1 MRPIALFALLLL
13 SSFVLLVACA
23 PQYPPPTP
31 DIPAVPTEDPWNP
44 TRPDIP
50 RSDPQPEPDE
60 EEPTTP
66 VTPPPTRPVFLNGT
80 AASPRTELDVPLG
93 DTIGEHHPR
102 ITATEFPL
110 LRHRSIIVDSG
121 TTAGYEEE
129 LRFDFK
135 ENTTGRV
142 IFGKD
147 DDDRIGTFLH
157 FQEDKPILEYRLR
170 LRAGTFSDVRGRE
183 IQVLG
188 HTYLIAEATNRTVQL
203 FGVDVANNLGFTN
216 GSRLVVNSTAQTDTI
231 ARVTPTE
238 ISYILYA
245 DDTGEDGI
253 LLSPGERL
261 SGKVP
266 RTRLASR
273 ILDIAYEG
281 APLSESATL
290 EIDRTSYGYRLI
302 ADTLGGEI
310 TLPLVEE
317 DAGAL
322 VFGRLDERLHIT
334 PCTYNAYCIAPGDT
348 VLLTSPRGQSYLIT
362 YGSAKNSSK
371 DLTIRDGQNRYVY
384 DFYGE
389 PGRDAFADI
398 VIDDYPFRARIGPR
412 INGTDDHN
420 ISIEQ
425 GFVQGRVELALRT
438 GAVVRIGDLN
448 GTRLPI
454 ELRIP
459 RRAGTDGREERISIN
474 ITLSD
479 GDGRVVI
486 GGNLTLVEDE
496 DEDLVGVSQYGVGIL
511 LDRDGDD
518 LPPATG
524 REAKLLVPASTAYG
538 IVALEG

>member
-1 MRPIALFALLLL
+1 MRSLALLALLLL
-13 SSFVLLVACA
+13 VLACA
-23 PQYPPPTP
+23 PQYPITAPATP
-31 DIPAVPTEDPWNP
+31 SVPSEDPWHP

-50 RSDPQPEPDE
+50 RSNPQDEPDE
-60 EEPTTP
+60 ETPTAPDPRTP
-66 VTPPPTRPVFLNGT
+66 NTTRPVFLNGS

-110 LRHRSIIVDSG
+110 LRHRSIIVGGG

-147 DDDRIGTFLH
+147 DQDTIGTFLH
-157 FQEDKPILEYRLR
+157 FQQEKPILEYRLR
-170 LRAGTFSDVRGRE
+170 LRAGTFSELRGRE

-203 FGVDVANNLGFTN
+203 FGVDVASNLGFTN
-216 GSRLVVNSTAQTDTI
+216 GSRLVVNSTAQTDTV
-231 ARVTPTE
+231 AHVTPYE
-238 ISYILYA
+238 ISYTLFA
-245 DDTGEDGI
+245 DDSGEDGI

-302 ADTLGGEI
+302 ADTLGGTI
-310 TLPLVEE
+310 TIPLVEE
-317 DAGAL
+317 DAGTL
-322 VFGRLDERLHIT
+322 VFGRLDERLHLT
-334 PCTYNAYCIAPGDT
+334 PCPYGSYCIAPDDSI
-348 VLLTSPRGQSYLIT
+348 LLTSPRGRSYLIT

-371 DLTIRDGQNRYVY
+371 DLTIRDGQNRYIY

-389 PGRDAFADI
+389 PGQNAFADI
-398 VIDDYPFRARIGPR
+398 VLDGYPFRARIGPR

-454 ELRIP
+454 ELRVP
-459 RRAGTDGREERISIN
+459 RRAGTDGREERIGIN
-474 ITLSD
+474 LTLSD
-479 GDGRVVI
+479 GDGRVIVS
-486 GGNLTLVEDE
+486 GNLTFVEDE
-496 DEDLVGVSQYGVGIL
+496 DDDLVGVSQYGVGIL

-524 REAKLLVPASTAYG
+524 REAKLLVPASTTYG